1 MGISDRRRT
10 LGERCRLGHAGR
22 GHAIACGA
30 GADEVSRAM
39 PYDVGKADPHRNRAA
54 AVTAALLAW
63 SAMAAPLAIVRADE
77 LAPAARHDDRNGWM
91 ITQLPRYS
99 AGGTHQ
105 CGSNVSC
112 VVSGQF
118 MNCSDARTTLQ
129 TRDCCPTTKK
139 GGTSTGFAL
148 TYCIPELSRP

>member
-1 MGISDRRRT
+1 M
-10 LGERCRLGHAGR
+10 A
-22 GHAIACGA
+22 
-30 GADEVSRAM
+30 
-39 PYDVGKADPHRNRAA
+39 YDVGKADLHRNRAVAVA
-54 AVTAALLAW
+54 AAILAW
-63 SAMAAPLAIVRADE
+63 SALAAPLATAHADE
-77 LAPAARHDDRNGWM
+77 RAPAARHDDASNGRT
-91 ITQLPRYS
+91 IAQLPRYT

-118 MNCSDARTTLQ
+118 MNCSDATTTLR

>member
-1 MGISDRRRT
+1 
-10 LGERCRLGHAGR
+10 
-22 GHAIACGA
+22 
-30 GADEVSRAM
+30 M
-39 PYDVGKADPHRNRAA
+39 PYDISKADPHRNRAA
-54 AVTAALLAW
+54 TLAAMLAW
-63 SAMAAPLAIVRADE
+63 SAVAAATGPARANE
-77 LAPAARHDDRNGWM
+77 RVA
-91 ITQLPRYS
+91 QLPRYS
-99 AGGTHQ
+99 AAGTHQ

-118 MNCSDARTTLQ
+118 MNCSDATTTLQ

>member
-1 MGISDRRRT
+1 
-10 LGERCRLGHAGR
+10 
-22 GHAIACGA
+22 
-30 GADEVSRAM
+30 M
-39 PYDVGKADPHRNRAA
+39 PYDIGKADLHRNRVAAVAA
-54 AVTAALLAW
+54 AILAW
-63 SAMAAPLAIVRADE
+63 SALVAPLAMARADD
-77 LAPAARHDDRNGWM
+77 HNGRT
-91 ITQLPRYS
+91 IAQLPRYT

-118 MNCSDARTTLQ
+118 MNCSDATTTLQ

-139 GGTSTGFAL
+139 GGTSTGFTL